1 MARKTEGIS
10 SYGAM
15 KRLGIGD
22 QPKADNKSR
31 SLYSWKAART
41 SDPNTIDTDYYPGS
55 YDIESD
61 FLAPAEEFP
70 VPDELPSLPL
80 EFSDQF
86 QSMDPP
92 GDILSAASC
101 SDGSACCWS
110 PRS

>member
-1 MARKTEGIS
+1 
-10 SYGAM
+10 M

-22 QPKADNKSR
+22 QPKADNKLR

-41 SDPNTIDTDYYPGS
+41 S
-55 YDIESD
+55 
-61 FLAPAEEFP
+61 AEEFP

-101 SDGSACCWS
+101 SDVSACCWS

>member
-41 SDPNTIDTDYYPGS
+41 SEHGIPWKRDNESPLPRVAAYEKEGVKGGS
-55 YDIESD
+55 PT
-61 FLAPAEEFP
+61 LKRNC
-70 VPDELPSLPL
+70 LPL
-80 EFSDQF
+80 D
-86 QSMDPP
+86 M
-92 GDILSAASC
+92 GK
-101 SDGSACCWS
+101 
-110 PRS
+110 